1 MIREVLRQDGIVIAM
16 GLICGAMAVFESWT
30 PAIAA
35 AGAAMLIVSMYRPVV
50 PITMA
55 FLGILLD
62 AQGMF
67 SARVLGVPVT
77 VSKIAVLFAIT
88 SHIVNSLVRRRAPII
103 WTPVTSGWL
112 GILATMVASL
122 IAAIDPSWGYT
133 DTVGV
138 LMLGFMTHLIYRA
151 VDEEAMPWMV
161 RFMGGF
167 TILFLLWTLF
177 TQRKEGW
184 FATLNQSWQQRTSGA
199 FGDPNAWSTALIVI
213 CPMLIAGLAADKH
226 RSATP
231 LFVGLLVTFPACIL
245 QSMSRAGLLAFVV
258 ITPGLVYALRDRRWW
273 LGVAGAALLPLIPF
287 ILNVEAVLL
296 RYRTLLDPTLES
308 DLGHGSLRERA
319 ALLEAGIQ
327 IFLDHPWLGVGTGLF
342 RIHASYVSAGEVWK
356 IAHNSYINV
365 AAEQGIPGLIVHA
378 FFGVQLY
385 RAAWNAATRAHTP
398 YFRAIGQGFF
408 LSLLG
413 FSAMAFTLNLAT
425 FASAWYMLSF
435 GLVAGRLGRAELM
448 PDRTER
454 AVKPSTPL
462 AGSPA

>member
-1 MIREVLRQDGIVIAM
+1 MIREVLRQDGLVIAM

-35 AGAAMLIVSMYRPVV
+35 GGAALLILSLYRPVV
-50 PITMA
+50 PITLA

-67 SARVLGVPVT
+67 AARVLGVPLT

-88 SHIVNSLVRRRAPII
+88 SHLVNSLVRRRSPII
-103 WTPVTSGWL
+103 WTPVTTGWL

-151 VDEEAMPWMV
+151 VDEHSMPWMV
-161 RFMGGF
+161 RFMSAF
-167 TILFLLWTLF
+167 TILFLIWTLF

-213 CPMLIAGLAADKH
+213 CPMLLAGLAADKH
-226 RSATP
+226 RVSTP
-231 LFVGLLVTFPACIL
+231 LFLGLMVTFPACIL
-245 QSMSRAGLLAFVV
+245 QSMSRAGLLAFCV
-258 ITPGLVYALRDRRWW
+258 IAPGLAYALRERRWW
-273 LGVAGAALLPLIPF
+273 MGVAAIALLPLIPF
-287 ILNVEAVLL
+287 ILNIDAVLL
-296 RYRTLLDPTLES
+296 RYRTLIDPTLEA
-308 DLGHGSLRERA
+308 DLGHGSLRERS
-319 ALLEAGIQ
+319 ALLKAGIQ
-327 IFLDHPWLGVGTGLF
+327 IFMDHPWLGVGTGLF
-342 RIHASYVSAGEVWK
+342 RVHASYVSAGEVWK
-356 IAHNSYINV
+356 IAHNSYVNV
-365 AAEQGIPGLIVHA
+365 AAEQGIPGLATHA
-378 FFGVQLY
+378 WFGFQLY
-385 RAAWNAATRAHTP
+385 RAAWNAATRAQTA
-398 YFRAIGQGFF
+398 YLRAVGQGFF

-435 GLVAGRLGRAELM
+435 GLVAGRLGRAETI
-448 PDRTER
+448 PDRMER
-454 AVKPSTPL
+454 AMQ
-462 AGSPA
+462 AQRQAAEAA